1 MLTEENWRNFI
12 NESKYV
18 SGIYIWIFQKPLK
31 KIHDLL
37 LENSNQRD
45 SAWMHDIHG
54 AATWRTQAPTVDVN
68 TIVYKDAIVWV
79 QRRSIDESIDESPI
93 KLFKNEL
100 IIENCLMII
109 GR

>member
-1 MLTEENWRNFI
+1 MKR
-12 NESKYV
+12 
-18 SGIYIWIFQKPLK
+18 
-31 KIHDLL
+31 
-37 LENSNQRD
+37 
-45 SAWMHDIHG
+45 
-54 AATWRTQAPTVDVN
+54 RTQAPTVDVN

-100 IIENCLMII
+100 IIENCSMII

>member
-1 MLTEENWRNFI
+1 MVL
-12 NESKYV
+12 SKA
-18 SGIYIWIFQKPLK
+18 SKKNPRSPIRKLKPKGFSMNAWYSRCSYLK
-31 KIHDLL
+31 
-37 LENSNQRD
+37 R
-45 SAWMHDIHG
+45 
-54 AATWRTQAPTVDVN
+54 RTQAPTVDVN

-79 QRRSIDESIDESPI
+79 ERRSIDESIDESLI

>member
-1 MLTEENWRNFI
+1 MDL
-12 NESKYV
+12 SKA
-18 SGIYIWIFQKPLK
+18 SKKNPRSPIRKFKPKGFSMNAWYSRCSYLK
-31 KIHDLL
+31 
-37 LENSNQRD
+37 RR
-45 SAWMHDIHG
+45 A
-54 AATWRTQAPTVDVN
+54 QAPTVDVN